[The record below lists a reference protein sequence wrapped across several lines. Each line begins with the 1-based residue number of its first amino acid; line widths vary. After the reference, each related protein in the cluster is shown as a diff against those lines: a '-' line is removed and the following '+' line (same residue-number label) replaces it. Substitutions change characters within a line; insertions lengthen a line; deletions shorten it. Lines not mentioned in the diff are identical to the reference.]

1 MRKKKNHKI
10 FQKLMRQAQKI
21 KKQINFAEL
30 MTSALNILTLKNQQ
44 TQVMLIFKNSEGN
57 L

>member
-1 MRKKKNHKI
+1 
-10 FQKLMRQAQKI
+10 MRQAQKI

-30 MTSALNILTLKNQQ
+30 MISALNTLTLKNQQ